1 MDSIITKIAAQLG
14 EKEEVVEKI
23 VRSQF
28 DFVVNTMREGQGQS
42 VHLHH
47 LGKFA
52 VKPGAI
58 ERLEKL
64 HEFKECKV

>member
-1 MDSIITKIAAQLG
+1 MDQIIAKIAAQLG

-23 VRSQF
+23 IRSQF

-42 VHLHH
+42 VHLHY

-52 VKPGAI
+52 VKDKAI

-64 HEFKECKV
+64 REYKDNQ